1 MTGRQQGYLRHKAD
15 PNIRNAQGWT
25 ALHYASRWGMLE
37 TCKMLVAA
45 KADIDI
51 RDRVGRTCIDILE
64 SKNIAYP
71 EVYELLKKLH
81 DELHPQ
87 EKKIDY
93 TKSSLVAT
101 KKNTDDEK

>member
-1 MTGRQQGYLRHKAD
+1 M
-15 PNIRNAQGWT
+15 I
-25 ALHYASRWGMLE
+25 E

-51 RDRVGRTCIDILE
+51 KDRVGRTCIDVLE

-87 EKKIDY
+87 EKKIDFSR
-93 TKSSLVAT
+93 SSLVVK
-101 KKNTDDEK
+101 KKNNDDKE